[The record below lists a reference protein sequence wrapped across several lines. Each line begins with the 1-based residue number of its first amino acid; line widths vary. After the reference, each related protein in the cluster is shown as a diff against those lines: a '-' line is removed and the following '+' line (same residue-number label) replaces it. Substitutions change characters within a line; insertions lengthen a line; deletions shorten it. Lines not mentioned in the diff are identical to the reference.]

1 MVRRGWRSIQ
11 VRRTHPISLY
21 VEADSSAIGACG
33 KAEGCVG
40 LARCRGSPM
49 NRLSQQKKP
58 GMAGL
63 ISKKNAASKRGVFL
77 GQVYAFA

>member
-1 MVRRGWRSIQ
+1 
-11 VRRTHPISLY
+11 
-21 VEADSSAIGACG
+21 
-33 KAEGCVG
+33 
-40 LARCRGSPM
+40 M
-49 NRLSQQKKP
+49 NRLPQQKKP